1 VTSPLRARGPASD
14 ASAPAQAAT
23 LEELRSECRA
33 RGLKG
38 IRKLIKADL
47 VAVLAADK
55 EARPW
60 IQVAPLPQFLAPAA
74 AFNGAPGQ
82 FFAAAPQFLAPAAAS
97 LAPPGQ
103 FFAAAPQFLAPAAA
117 FNGAPG
123 QFFAAAPQ
131 FLAPAAAFNGAP
143 FGGTPQY
150 DAPGPSAFGGTPW
163 FATP

>member
-1 VTSPLRARGPASD
+1 MTSPLRARGPASD

-33 RGLKG
+33 RGLKDWYS
-38 IRKLIKADL
+38 LIKADL

-74 AFNGAPGQ
+74 A
-82 FFAAAPQFLAPAAAS
+82 S
-97 LAPPGQ
+97 LAP
-103 FFAAAPQFLAPAAA
+103 
-117 FNGAPG
+117 PG